1 MEWQW
6 TMEMIILVL
15 VLGAVVLYV
24 DATVGLGYGTLLV
37 PLFIGMGMPPGI
49 VVPAL
54 IGGQL
59 VGGAVAGFFHNRLG
73 NIRIKTTDAYAS
85 ARGDGELGC
94 VKDEL
99 SKGKPEGSVSKG
111 GAFWANWST
120 DTKVIAIFGFIG
132 ALAAIF
138 GAIVHVGIP
147 AFWVSLYIG
156 GMVTAIGIW
165 LLITQLIGWKPTFTL
180 TGLWGIGAIAG
191 FNKGL
196 TGGGYGPILTAGQLA
211 TGRGPKSTV
220 GCTTTA
226 EVIVSSAA
234 FITYLIIKGVGEIDW
249 LLLGLL
255 CAGALVGAP
264 LSAKTVKIM
273 PGRALKSIIAVVI
286 IAAGVWALSK
296 ALGWR

>member
-6 TMEMIILVL
+6 TTELILL
-15 VLGAVVLYV
+15 VLGLAIVILYV

-59 VGGAVAGFFHNRLG
+59 VGGAIAGYFHNRVG
-73 NIRIKTTDAYAS
+73 NISIKTTDVYAS
-85 ARGDGELGC
+85 ARGDGELGS
-94 VKDEL
+94 VQAEVA
-99 SKGKPEGSVSKG
+99 KGIKKEAVAG
-111 GAFWANWST
+111 GPFWANWST
-120 DTKVIAIFGFIG
+120 DTKVIAIFGFVG
-132 ALAAIF
+132 AIAGVF

-156 GMVTAIGIW
+156 VMITTIGIW
-165 LLITQLIGWKPTFTL
+165 LLITQIIGWKPTFTL
-180 TGLWGIGAIAG
+180 SGLWGVGAIAG

-196 TGGGYGPILTAGQLA
+196 TGGGYGPIVTAGQLA

-226 EVIVSSAA
+226 EVIVSSVA
-234 FITYLIIKGVGEIDW
+234 FITYLIVKGVGEIDW

-264 LSAKTVKIM
+264 LSAKTVKII
-273 PGRALKSIIAVVI
+273 PGRALKSAIAVVI
-286 IAAGVWALSK
+286 IMAGIWALSK